1 MSIAAANLF
10 TRNIYLPFIR
20 PECTPQQEA
29 QNAKIVL
36 LVAKFG
42 ALVFILF
49 LPLQYGIQLQLLGG
63 VWISQTIPAVILG
76 LYTRWFNPWALIAGW
91 LAGLVVGTAMVAT
104 TGFQSATYA
113 LPLGA
118 LIIPGY
124 AALYSLIVNFAVAI
138 VLSAVLN
145 PVAATRGSDQ
155 TVPGDYHFE
164 PARPPKPPPVFPRRP
179 KNLPGRDAI

>member
-1 MSIAAANLF
+1 
-10 TRNIYLPFIR
+10 
-20 PECTPQQEA
+20 
-29 QNAKIVL
+29 
-36 LVAKFG
+36 
-42 ALVFILF
+42 VFILF
-49 LPLQYGIQLQLLGG
+49 LPLQYAIQLQLLGG

-91 LAGLVVGTAMVAT
+91 FAGLVVGTTMVAT
-104 TGFQSATYA
+104 TGFLSATYA

-118 LIIPGY
+118 LIVPGY

-138 VLSAVLN
+138 VLSAALN

-155 TVPGDYHFE
+155 TAPGDYHFE

>member
-1 MSIAAANLF
+1 M
-10 TRNIYLPFIR
+10 
-20 PECTPQQEA
+20 
-29 QNAKIVL
+29 
-36 LVAKFG
+36 
-42 ALVFILF
+42 
-49 LPLQYGIQLQLLGG
+49 
-63 VWISQTIPAVILG
+63 
-76 LYTRWFNPWALIAGW
+76 AGW
-91 LAGLVVGTAMVAT
+91 LAGLATGTAMVAS

-118 LIIPGY
+118 LIVPGY

-164 PARPPKPPPVFPRRP
+164 PGPATEAPTPVS
-179 KNLPGRDAI
+179 ATA